1 MKSIGIVAEGIT
13 DYSVISNIVYGFFGD
28 EEPIIKPIQ
37 PVFDEDQK
45 ASKGYTIQSA
55 EQFGGWVNV
64 FDYCKDQERLSKDM
78 QGLDY
83 LIIQID
89 TDTSDEI
96 GYDVSKNDAQ
106 NQELSPDKLIEKV
119 IEKINSLLI
128 HSNFYQD
135 KIIFA
140 IAVHSTECWLLP
152 LFTTLK
158 SDVEA
163 IKNCYDRLSKVIKTN
178 VERHPKDDD
187 NKMLLK
193 LHSKSKESTDVLTK
207 MPVFDKKRG
216 IEKNKEVY
224 NIVSKPLMTPKELY
238 RIKDKNPSLKIFIE
252 NLERQILFEK
262 KESSSKC
269 H

>member
-1 MKSIGIVAEGIT
+1 MKSIGIVAEGVT
-13 DYSVISNIVYGFFGD
+13 DYAVISNIVYGFFAD

-45 ASKGYTIQSA
+45 ASKGYIIQSG

-106 NQELSPDKLIEKV
+106 NQELSPDELIGKI

-128 HSNFYQD
+128 HSNFYQE

-140 IAVHSTECWLLP
+140 IAVHSTECWLLS
-152 LFTTLK
+152 LF
-158 SDVEA
+158 SDKNSDIKA
-163 IKNCYDRLSKVIKTN
+163 TKNCHARLEKI
-178 VERHPKDDD
+178 R
-187 NKMLLK
+187 
-193 LHSKSKESTDVLTK
+193 KESI
-207 MPVFDKKRG
+207 KKESR
-216 IEKNKEVY
+216 VY
-224 NIVSKPLMTPKELY
+224 EHLSKPLMKPKELY
-238 RIKDKNPSLKIFIE
+238 KIKDKNPSLKIFIE
-252 NLERQILFEK
+252 NLERQILFDK
-262 KESSSKC
+262 K
-269 H
+269 

>member
-45 ASKGYTIQSA
+45 ASKGYIIQSA

-106 NQELSPDKLIEKV
+106 NQELSPDKLIEKI

-128 HSNFYQD
+128 HSNFYQE

-152 LFTTLK
+152 LF
-158 SDVEA
+158 SDKYSDIKA
-163 IKNCYDRLSKVIKTN
+163 TKNCHARLEKI
-178 VERHPKDDD
+178 R
-187 NKMLLK
+187 
-193 LHSKSKESTDVLTK
+193 KESI
-207 MPVFDKKRG
+207 KKESR
-216 IEKNKEVY
+216 VY
-224 NIVSKPLMTPKELY
+224 EQLSKPLMKRKELY
-238 RIKDKNPSLKIFIE
+238 KIKDKNPSLKIFIE
-252 NLERQILFEK
+252 NLERQILFDK
-262 KESSSKC
+262 K
-269 H
+269 